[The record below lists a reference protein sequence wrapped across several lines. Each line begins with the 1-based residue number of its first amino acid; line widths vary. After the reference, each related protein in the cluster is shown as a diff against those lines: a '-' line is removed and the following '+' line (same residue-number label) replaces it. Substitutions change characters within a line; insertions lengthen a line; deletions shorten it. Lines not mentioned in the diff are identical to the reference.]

1 MPILNP
7 NLKTRTGLRNSFI
20 AKFDEVATRVSSTGA
35 EDTFETSYKKQLAL
49 FDKPLFT
56 KMIAVITN
64 YRTHLLAAVMVLS
77 HNAQAIDIP
86 KGSELVTVRVEAKP
100 EPVRAVGIVFG
111 SRSSHQ
117 VQETEITKIGDK
129 LYQIAFAVPRAM
141 LNEDSVASAIAF
153 DEADVVSYANVTPAL
168 ADQAREMIAAIPEC
182 PAEDPSRIAA
192 LNSPGILQQLVDVR
206 NERMNIVRLKI
217 SRLMDQDFL
226 AKLRKFEEAFG
237 LERSSELSADL
248 PPEELI
254 DRLSRIQHA
263 VRKYKTYQSQPR

>member
-1 MPILNP
+1 
-7 NLKTRTGLRNSFI
+7 
-20 AKFDEVATRVSSTGA
+20 
-35 EDTFETSYKKQLAL
+35 
-49 FDKPLFT
+49 
-56 KMIAVITN
+56 
-64 YRTHLLAAVMVLS
+64 
-77 HNAQAIDIP
+77 
-86 KGSELVTVRVEAKP
+86 
-100 EPVRAVGIVFG
+100 
-111 SRSSHQ
+111 
-117 VQETEITKIGDK
+117 
-129 LYQIAFAVPRAM
+129 
-141 LNEDSVASAIAF
+141 
-153 DEADVVSYANVTPAL
+153 
-168 ADQAREMIAAIPEC
+168 MIAAIPEC